1 MVTVVQTHLEMFLI
15 WSLVVLVCLA
25 QAEDVDKKIEDAENL
40 VISLSKKTDVDIKY
54 IEDKNNSNNF

>member
-1 MVTVVQTHLEMFLI
+1 M
-15 WSLVVLVCLA
+15 VLVCLA